1 VTNQSW
7 EVTAGQ
13 VSPEQWALLLELF
26 DDANFYQT
34 YTYGQVRWGAKNLS
48 HLILKRRGEVVA
60 LAQLRI
66 FRPAIWMGGV
76 AYLRWG
82 PICKRR
88 DRPLDPV
95 VVERMAEALHEEYS
109 CKRDLFLYVQPKSF
123 VKSPETDSVQY
134 GFSSFAAAP
143 AIPDYSYKTLML
155 DLSPAIEE
163 LRRNLDRKWR
173 NQLTRAEKNN
183 LRVVAGNG
191 AAGFRRFCELYK
203 QMRKRK
209 RFHTKVNIVEFERM
223 QESLPDS
230 QRMRVLICEDASSGV
245 PVAGLVASC
254 LGDTAI
260 YMLGATGDHGLKSK
274 GAYLLQW
281 SLIKWLKENGV
292 RRYDLGGI
300 DPKFNPGLYHFKRG
314 LSSAEM
320 VQMGAF
326 IAPGNGPYLAALKVA
341 SATQRAIRSARRTPS
356 LDAALGFPTT

>member
-1 VTNQSW
+1 MTNQPW
-7 EVTAGQ
+7 EATADQ
-13 VSPEQWALLLELF
+13 TSPEQWAHLLDFF
-26 DDANFYQT
+26 DDSNFYQT
-34 YTYGQVRWGAKNLS
+34 HAYGQVRWGAKNLS
-48 HLILKRRGEVVA
+48 HLVLKRRGEVVA

-88 DRPLDPV
+88 DRPFDPE
-95 VVERMAEALHEEYS
+95 VVEQMARALHDEYS
-109 CKRDLFLYVQPKSF
+109 CKRGLFLYVQPNCF
-123 VKSPETDSVQY
+123 VGSPEADAVQC

-143 AIPDYSYKTLML
+143 AIPDYGYKTLIL
-155 DLSPAIEE
+155 DLSPRIED

-183 LRVVAGNG
+183 LRVVVGNG
-191 AAGFRRFCELYK
+191 ASGFRTFCDLYM

-209 RFHTKVNIVEFERM
+209 RFHTKVDIAEFERM
-223 QESLPDS
+223 HASVPDS
-230 QRMRVLICEDASSGV
+230 QRMRILICEEAPSGV
-245 PVAGLVASC
+245 PVAGLVASS

-281 SLIKWLKENGV
+281 SLIKWLKDNGV

-314 LSSAEM
+314 LSGAEM
-320 VQMGAF
+320 IQMTAYT
-326 IAPGNGPYLAALKVA
+326 APGKGVYSTALRVA
-341 SATQRAIRSARRTPS
+341 SATQRAIRSARRASS
-356 LDAALGFPTT
+356 LDAVLEFPTT

>member
-1 VTNQSW
+1 VTNQPW
-7 EVTAGQ
+7 EVTADQ
-13 VSPEQWALLLELF
+13 TSPEQWARLLELF

-48 HLILKRRGEVVA
+48 HLILKRGGEVVA
-60 LAQLRI
+60 IAQLRI

-76 AYLRWG
+76 AYVRWG
-82 PICKRR
+82 PLCKRR
-88 DRPLDPV
+88 DRSLDPE

-109 CKRDLFLYVQPKSF
+109 RNRGLFLYVQPNCF
-123 VKSPETDSVQY
+123 LNSPSSGSIQN
-134 GFSSFAAAP
+134 GFSAFAASP
-143 AIPDYSYKTLML
+143 AMPDYSYKTLVV
-155 DLSPAIEE
+155 DLSPSVAQ

-173 NQLTRAEKNN
+173 NQLTRAQKNN
-183 LRVVAGNG
+183 LRVTANTG
-191 AAGFRRFCELYK
+191 AAGFRTFCELYK

-209 RFHTKVNIVEFERM
+209 RFHTKVDIAEFERM

-245 PVAGLVASC
+245 PVAGLVASAM
-254 LGDTAI
+254 GDSAI

-281 SLIKWLKENGV
+281 SLIEWLKQNGV

-314 LSSAEM
+314 LSGAEM
-320 VQMGAF
+320 VQMSAF
-326 IAPGNGPYLAALKVA
+326 IAPGNGAYSTALRIG
-341 SATQRAIRSARRTPS
+341 SALQRALRNSRRAPS
-356 LDAALGFPTT
+356 LDAALEFPST